1 LNAVKLKCY
10 IVYSLKYKNILS
22 QEVEMSREDNS
33 SATDKLTFLL
43 IGAGIGATLALLFA
57 PKKGSELRSD
67 IADYTKKGMDA
78 ANEGARQIGS
88 RAGELYETGRERA
101 VETYGVARE
110 RVGEVYGAA
119 REKVGDVVGTAKE
132 RVGEVYGTARE
143 KVAHSAEAVTDVASR
158 QKEQIAAAIE
168 AGKQAYLEEKKK
180 LGESARAAAV
190 EGDEA

>member
-1 LNAVKLKCY
+1 
-10 IVYSLKYKNILS
+10 
-22 QEVEMSREDNS
+22 MSREENS

-67 IADYTKKGMDA
+67 IADYTKKGLDA

-88 RAGELYETGRERA
+88 RAGEVYETGRER
-101 VETYGVARE
+101 
-110 RVGEVYGAA
+110 VGEAYGTA
-119 REKVGDVVGTAKE
+119 REKVS
-132 RVGEVYGTARE
+132 EVYGTARE
-143 KVAHSAEAVTDVASR
+143 KVGEVYGTARDKVAQSADVVTDVAAR

-180 LGESARAAAV
+180 TGEPSVRAAV
-190 EGDEA
+190 EGNEA